1 MMLESIPWWVWLI
14 SAPILFGIGFWGGII
29 QHSHLT
35 IGEGGTLPSY
45 FRYFFTSHTLVSV
58 TNTIVQTTIA
68 SFTLPGNSISQNN
81 RFVWEGLIGWI
92 NNTGVALNEPIIILK
107 IGGQV
112 VTQIGNTTAFATSPN
127 ERGGH
132 FMLTLSQGPSSS
144 ILQGRSAW
152 TDSINNT
159 SGNPVLADRITSSL
173 SVTPNFAIDNL
184 IEINVLNVSA
194 NVNYTTNH
202 RYSSF
207 SMS

>member
-1 MMLESIPWWVWLI
+1 MTQGLIPWWVWVLTL
-14 SAPILFGIGFWGGII
+14 PFVFGIGFWGGVL

-35 IGEGGTLPSY
+35 IGEGGALLSY
-45 FRYFFTSHTLVSV
+45 FRYFFLSHTLVSV

-68 SFTLPGNSISQNN
+68 SFTLPADSVPQNSK
-81 RFVWEGLIGWI
+81 FVWEGLIGFI
-92 NNTGVALNEPIIILK
+92 NNTGVNQNEPIIILK
-107 IGGQV
+107 IGGAV
-112 VTQIGNTTAFATSPN
+112 VAQIGNTTAFATSPN

-132 FMLTLSQGPSSS
+132 FKLTLSQGPSSS
-144 ILQGRSAW
+144 MLQGRSAW
-152 TDSINNT
+152 TDTINNT

-184 IEINVLNVSA
+184 IEINALNVTA

-207 SMS
+207 SMG